1 MTLFEKIG
9 LVLHILRWRFTWS
22 KKDLGYRPKGKV
34 SEKFITAREAARKI
48 PDGACVA
55 SSGMAGN
62 ARCSVFFWAI
72 REAFQQEGHP
82 RGLTWINVG
91 AQGSRGKVPGTVEEL
106 GLPGLLSRYIAG
118 HLETTKAQL
127 RLADEGQLE
136 LHTMAQGAMARLFEA
151 QEQGETELRTEV
163 GLGTFLD
170 PRVGDGSRV
179 SPDAKDQFIRADGD
193 ALVYTLPKVEVALF
207 NAPYADAEGN
217 IYFHHASCLSENEY
231 LARAARANGG
241 RVMATVSAV
250 IPRDEAKICIPAKKV
265 DYIVIHPHNE
275 QTASVRQHR
284 YWAMFTPGSQEDTT
298 KAAARLKFMNTLLKI
313 TPVRDEVGNAMARLA
328 ATIFAREVPR
338 GAMIN
343 IGVGFPEEV
352 ARYVVEQGLGK
363 ELTFTT
369 EAGAYGGLPVPGV
382 FFGAAVNPE
391 KLISS
396 TEMFHLYLERLGAC
410 VLGFL
415 EVDEKGNVNASKR
428 GPRML
433 DYVGPGGFPDIVYGA
448 RVVIFIGTWMSGA
461 EFRIEG
467 GQLRLAKA
475 GKPKFVKAVDHI
487 TFSAQEALRLGKKVF
502 YVTNIGAFQLT
513 PAGLELACLM
523 PGIDLEKDV
532 LDACPAKIRLPEGE
546 VPVAEKA
553 IVTGK
558 GFRLGW
564 PGGEK
569 C

>member
-9 LVLHILRWRFTWS
+9 LVYHILRWRFTWS
-22 KKDLGYRPKGKV
+22 KKDLDYRPKGKA

-72 REAFQQEGHP
+72 REAYQQEGHP
-82 RGLTWINVG
+82 RGLTWMNVG

-127 RLADEGQLE
+127 HLADEGQLE

-170 PRVGDGSRV
+170 PRVGGGSRV
-179 SPDAKDQFIRADGD
+179 SPGARDQFIRADGD

-231 LARAARANGG
+231 LARAARVNGG
-241 RVMATVSAV
+241 LVMATVSAV
-250 IPRDEAKICIPAKKV
+250 IPKEETRISLPAEKV
-265 DYIVIHPHNE
+265 DYVVVHPYNE

-284 YWAMFTPGSQEDTT
+284 YWPMFTPGSQEDTN

-338 GAMIN
+338 GSMIN

-369 EAGAYGGLPVPGV
+369 EAGAFGGLPVPGV
-382 FFGAAVNPE
+382 FFGAAINPE

-415 EVDEKGNVNASKR
+415 EVDEQGNVNASKR

-433 DYVGPGGFPDIVYGA
+433 DYVGPGGFPDIVHGA
-448 RVVIFIGTWMSGA
+448 KVVVFIGTWMSGA
-461 EFRIEG
+461 EFRIERG
-467 GQLRLAKA
+467 RLRLVKP

-487 TFSAQEALRLGKKVF
+487 TFSAEEALRLGKKVF
-502 YVTNIGAFQLT
+502 YVTNIGAFRLT
-513 PAGLELACLM
+513 SDGLELIRIM
-523 PGIDLEKDV
+523 PGIGLQEDI
-532 LDACPAKIRLPEGE
+532 LDASPAKIYLPEGGA
-546 VPVAEKA
+546 PVAEEA
-553 IVTGK
+553 IVSGK
-558 GFRLGW
+558 GFGLEW
-564 PGGEK
+564 PGG
-569 C
+569 

>member
-1 MTLFEKIG
+1 MTISEKVG

-22 KKDLGYRPKGKV
+22 KRDLGYRPKGKV
-34 SEKFITAREAARKI
+34 SEKFITAREAAKKI
-48 PDGACVA
+48 PDGACAA

-82 RGLTWINVG
+82 RALTWINVG

-170 PRVGDGSRV
+170 PRVGEGSRV
-179 SPDAKDQFIRADGD
+179 SPGAKGQFIRADGD

-241 RVMATVSAV
+241 LVMATVSAV
-250 IPRDEAKICIPAKKV
+250 IPKDEARISMPADKV
-265 DYIVIHPHNE
+265 DYIVVHPYNE

-284 YWAMFTPGSQEDTT
+284 YWPMFTPGGNVETDA
-298 KAAARLKFMNTLLKI
+298 AAARLKFMNTLLKI

-328 ATIFAREVPR
+328 ATLFAREVPR

-352 ARYVVEQGLGK
+352 ARYVIGQGLGK

-382 FFGAAVNPE
+382 FFGAAINPE

-415 EVDEKGNVNASKR
+415 EVDEKGNVNASRR
-428 GPRML
+428 GPRMI
-433 DYVGPGGFPDIVYGA
+433 DFVGPGGFPDIAYGA
-448 RVVIFIGTWMSGA
+448 KTVIFIGTWMAGA
-461 EFRIEG
+461 EFRIEEG
-467 GQLRLAKA
+467 RMRLAKS
-475 GKPKFVKAVDHI
+475 GLPKFVKSVDHI
-487 TFSAQEALRLGKKVF
+487 TFSAKEALRMGKKVF
-502 YVTNIGAFQLT
+502 YVTNVGAFQLT
-513 PAGLELACLM
+513 PQGLLLSCVL
-523 PGIDLEKDV
+523 PGIDVQKDILES
-532 LDACPAKIRLPEGE
+532 CPAKVLLPEGP
-546 VPVAEKA
+546 VPVVDAS
-553 IVTGK
+553 IVTGD
-558 GFRLGW
+558 GFRLVW
-564 PGGEK
+564 PQGGY
-569 C
+569 

>member
-1 MTLFEKIG
+1 MTLIEKIG
-9 LVLHILRWRFTWS
+9 LIFHILRWRFTWA
-22 KKDLGYRPKGKV
+22 KKDLSYRPKGKV

-82 RGLTWINVG
+82 RGLTWMNVG

-127 RLADEGQLE
+127 RLADEGLLE
-136 LHTMAQGAMARLFEA
+136 LHTMAQGAMALLFEA
-151 QEQGETELRTEV
+151 QEQGKTELRSEV

-170 PRVGDGSRV
+170 PRVGNGSRV
-179 SPDAKDQFIRADGD
+179 TPGAEDQFIRADGA
-193 ALVYTLPKVEVALF
+193 ALVFTLPRVEVALF
-207 NAPYADAEGN
+207 SAPYADAEGN

-231 LARAARANGG
+231 LSRAARANKGM
-241 RVMATVSAV
+241 VIATVSAI
-250 IPRDEAKICIPAKKV
+250 IPKEKAKISMSAEEV
-265 DYIVIHPHNE
+265 DYIVVHPHNE
-275 QTASVRQHR
+275 QTASVRQRRH
-284 YWAMFTPGSQEDTT
+284 WAMFTPGGNADAK

-313 TPVRDEVGNAMARLA
+313 TPVRDAVGNAMARLA
-328 ATIFAREVPR
+328 AAIFAREVPR
-338 GAMIN
+338 GSMIN

-352 ARYVVEQGLGK
+352 ARNVIEQGLGS

-448 RVVIFIGTWMSGA
+448 KVVIFIGTWMSGA
-461 EFRIEG
+461 KFSIG
-467 GQLRLAKA
+467 SGQLRLDKP
-475 GKPKFVKAVDHI
+475 GKPKFVEAVGHI
-487 TFSAQEALRLGKKVF
+487 TFSAEEALRLRKKVF
-502 YVTNIGAFQLT
+502 YVTNVGAFQLT
-513 PAGLELACLM
+513 EQGLRLIYLM
-523 PGIDLEKDV
+523 PGIDLHKDV
-532 LDACPAKIRLPEGE
+532 LEACPAKILLPDGE
-546 VPVAEKA
+546 APVAEEA
-553 IVTGK
+553 VLTGK
-558 GFRLGW
+558 GFRLEW
-564 PGGEK
+564 P
-569 C
+569 